1 MNPALR
7 TTFDWL
13 RSQGLPPLP
22 VAPAQDPTRYPAR
35 NRDGSLKR
43 DKDGALVP
51 AFTGKNPSYVDS
63 RGIPHLIRHTQ
74 YQNRM
79 PTQAELQTWFASP
92 DNGIGTLG
100 GWHNI
105 VWVDVDVKQ
114 FESQQACD
122 QRIADWLGQYPLLQQ
137 TFTERTHSDGWRLA
151 VRVHE
156 KSFTNFSLNGVGG
169 QHMGEAL
176 GQGRFTVLAPT
187 VGPSGKAYVNVQ
199 PVPPVW
205 MEQLDA
211 IGLYPVSGRR
221 EHSQSPSRQSRP
233 RIQSQPPQLGVLRLE
248 DLATAKAQAVLHG
261 DSPLAS

>member
-43 DKDGALVP
+43 DKDGVQVP
-51 AFTGKNPSYVDS
+51 AFTGKNPSFLDQ

-74 YQNRM
+74 YQNRL
-79 PTQAELQTWFASP
+79 PTQAELQTWFAHP

-114 FESQQACD
+114 FESQQTCD
-122 QRIADWLGQYPLLQQ
+122 QRIADWLCQ
-137 TFTERTHSDGWRLA
+137 FRS
-151 VRVHE
+151 
-156 KSFTNFSLNGVGG
+156 S
-169 QHMGEAL
+169 
-176 GQGRFTVLAPT
+176 
-187 VGPSGKAYVNVQ
+187 
-199 PVPPVW
+199 
-205 MEQLDA
+205 
-211 IGLYPVSGRR
+211 
-221 EHSQSPSRQSRP
+221 
-233 RIQSQPPQLGVLRLE
+233 
-248 DLATAKAQAVLHG
+248 
-261 DSPLAS
+261 